1 MIHQLV
7 IEYIWDVFKT
17 FQGEN
22 VCTSEINIIIALV
35 IIPKKKS
42 SFTLERVFKRIWY
55 SSSLIWSGGAI
66 FSRRIS
72 YKNDSSQ
79 HKMSL

>member
-1 MIHQLV
+1 MLHHRLEVSRQTLLVHTSTHNPKIMIHQLV

-42 SFTLERVFKRIWY
+42 SFTLERVFKRI
-55 SSSLIWSGGAI
+55 
-66 FSRRIS
+66 
-72 YKNDSSQ
+72 
-79 HKMSL
+79 